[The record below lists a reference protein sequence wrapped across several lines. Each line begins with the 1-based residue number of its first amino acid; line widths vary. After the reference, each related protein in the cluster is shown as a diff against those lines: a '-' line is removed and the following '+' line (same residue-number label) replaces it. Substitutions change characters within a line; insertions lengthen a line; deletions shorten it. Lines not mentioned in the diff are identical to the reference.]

1 MFKLIIEYNNGCIEE
16 HIFNTKEEVEN
27 EVAFKWTEEATFS
40 VGVVDP
46 EISFLVFWEDR
57 FDFGW

>member
-1 MFKLIIEYNNGCIEE
+1 MFKLIIEYDNGCIEE
-16 HIFNTKEEVEN
+16 HIFDTKEEVEN
-27 EVAFKWTEEATFS
+27 EVNFKWTEDAEFS

-46 EISFLVFWEDR
+46 EISFLVYWEDR